1 MRGYSLQERDKGVL
15 KKAEGYT
22 QADDRTLV
30 TMEDVASALYGDDT
44 QYPLERGP
52 GLLPLDISQQ
62 LGEIL
67 DLAQDIGPWFPAGVL
82 ESACLL
88 FSPEARRFARDK
100 LGHSEF
106 EKRYS
111 ISVSTYLGEDVLALL
126 LARFESYDKV

>member
-1 MRGYSLQERDKGVL
+1 MRGYSLQERDNGVL
-15 KKAEGYT
+15 RKAEGYT

-30 TMEDVASALYGDDT
+30 TMEDVANALYGDDT
-44 QYPLERGP
+44 KYPLERGP